1 MTPEQFSEIINRYKQ
16 ENARLGLLVLIQA
29 CIGLS
34 LLFENL
40 KLILEKENLH
50 DPRTIF

>member
-1 MTPEQFSEIINRYKQ
+1 MTPEQSFKIINHYKR
-16 ENARLGLLVLIQA
+16 ENAKLGFLVVIQA

-40 KLILEKENLH
+40 KLILEKES
-50 DPRTIF
+50 